1 MAILPQVSY
10 STARGTD
17 MVSLQEQIPKGAKLI
32 RRPSR
37 DEREDE
43 CPQLVDDTGRVLAIV
58 EEIPAD
64 SMH

>member
-1 MAILPQVSY
+1 
-10 STARGTD
+10 
-17 MVSLQEQIPKGAKLI
+17 MVSLADQIPQSLQLI

>member
-1 MAILPQVSY
+1 
-10 STARGTD
+10 